1 MDTESLLRSL
11 NAHKVQYVIIGAA
24 ALPVH
29 GFSRVTVDVDIF
41 VRATT
46 RNIQRTLDALKNVG
60 YDLSDLTV
68 EEMLRKKILFRQ
80 YVQEVDVHPYVK
92 GATFR
97 GVWAR
102 KVRNR
107 IGRANAYFAGL
118 NDLIRMK
125 KAAGRP
131 KDLED
136 LKVLEKLKA
145 RRSKRIVKKKEE

>member
-1 MDTESLLRSL
+1 MDTESLLKSL
-11 NAHKVQYVIIGAA
+11 NAYKVQYVIIGAA

-29 GFSRVTVDVDIF
+29 GFSRVTVDIDIF
-41 VRATT
+41 VRATP
-46 RNIQRTLDALKNVG
+46 RNVQRTLDALKNVG
-60 YDLSDLTV
+60 YDISDLTR

-80 YVQEVDVHPYVK
+80 YVQEVDIHPHVK

-102 KVRNR
+102 KVQNR
-107 IGRANAYFAGL
+107 IGKADAYFAGL
-118 NDLIRMK
+118 GDLIRMK

-136 LKVLEKLKA
+136 LRVLEKLKA
-145 RRSKRIVKKKEE
+145 RMSKRIVRKKEK

>member
-1 MDTESLLRSL
+1 MDTESLLKSL

-29 GFSRVTVDVDIF
+29 GFSRVTVDIDIF
-41 VRATT
+41 VRPTPK
-46 RNIQRTLDALKNVG
+46 NIQRTLDALKNVG
-60 YDLSDLTV
+60 YDVSDLTP
-68 EEMLRKKILFRQ
+68 EEMLLKKILFRQ
-80 YVQEVDVHPYVK
+80 YVQEVDIHPHVK
-92 GATFR
+92 GVTFQ

-102 KVRNR
+102 RVPNR

-118 NDLIRMK
+118 GDLIRMK

-136 LKVLEKLKA
+136 LRVLEKLKV